1 MTIIL
6 IPQFTMIILAQQ
18 SSLMV
23 QKDFNQVSAITFAVS
38 IFLALSLPS
47 LIIKMLVGNPLGKIK
62 TFSNKIKDGFY
73 NERLS
78 VPKDSANQD
87 DEDDFKSVM
96 RNMNWMARK
105 IALRETELKETIKE
119 LAESRSYINKQN
131 EKLILVNKKLIT
143 MQQDLEKRSK
153 DLEIAYQQ
161 MKKMAMTDPLT
172 GIANRRKFFS
182 ELDKIIINKNDFEHN
197 LSIVMIDIDHF
208 KKVNDTYG
216 HEIGDK
222 VLAEVA
228 EILKQNTRT
237 DDVVARVGGEE
248 YAIMFQD
255 ITSEQT
261 IEIIKRIKST
271 IENNSFMIDK
281 KNYLNVTISAG
292 LCSLHHLPEKI
303 DKIYEYADTA
313 LYYSKNNGRNIISIF
328 NPVTGEVNIAKCA

>member
-1 MTIIL
+1 
-6 IPQFTMIILAQQ
+6 
-18 SSLMV
+18 
-23 QKDFNQVSAITFAVS
+23 
-38 IFLALSLPS
+38 
-47 LIIKMLVGNPLGKIK
+47 
-62 TFSNKIKDGFY
+62 
-73 NERLS
+73 
-78 VPKDSANQD
+78 
-87 DEDDFKSVM
+87 
-96 RNMNWMARK
+96 
-105 IALRETELKETIKE
+105 
-119 LAESRSYINKQN
+119 
-131 EKLILVNKKLIT
+131 
-143 MQQDLEKRSK
+143 
-153 DLEIAYQQ
+153 
-161 MKKMAMTDPLT
+161 
-172 GIANRRKFFS
+172 
-182 ELDKIIINKNDFEHN
+182 
-197 LSIVMIDIDHF
+197 MIDIDHF

-261 IEIIKRIKST
+261 LEIIKRIKST

-313 LYYSKNNGRNIISIF
+313 LYYSKNNGRNIISMF